1 MNADSVAV
9 DVSAICAGVVVDAI
23 EQNVMESEAP
33 AAGDEKA
40 CGSPC
45 QRRLGDAA
53 YFEADAQEAQAEF
66 AALVTSCLPRFGGG
80 GVKDG
85 YLGVGNDRAGG
96 VLDSS

>member
-1 MNADSVAV
+1 MNAGSVAAG
-9 DVSAICAGVVVDAI
+9 VSAICAGVVVDAI

-45 QRRLGDAA
+45 QTRLGDAA
-53 YFEADAQEAQAEF
+53 YFEADAEGQAEF